1 MLSAISL
8 NSISFTDV
16 TTIIGHSIGSFQQ
29 IVNSSKFNWKSNR
42 KEPAKSA
49 GEFAWA
55 KSRCFLIGQ
64 GEDIL

>member
-8 NSISFTDV
+8 NSISFTAV
-16 TTIIGHSIGSFQQ
+16 TTIIGHSIGFQQ
-29 IVNSSKFNWKSNR
+29 IVNSSKFNWKLNR

-64 GEDIL
+64 EQDIL